1 MRKTLVF
8 GTTLLLLAA
17 SLAMAMPQA
26 QGQKASTHQAVGTVK
41 SVEGDT
47 LVVSHKVGGKE
58 QETTFVLNAQTKR
71 EGTMKTGAKVT
82 VHYKVEGGQNIAT
95 VVQAPKK

>member
-8 GTTLLLLAA
+8 GTMFLLLAA

-26 QGQKASTHQAVGTVK
+26 KYHRPSTHQAVGTIK
-41 SVEGDT
+41 SIEGNT

-58 QETTFVLNAQTKR
+58 QDATFVLNSETR
-71 EGTMKTGAKVT
+71 RIGMMNTGARVT
-82 VHYKVEGGQNIAT
+82 VHFKVEGGQNVAT
-95 VVQAPKK
+95 MVQAPK